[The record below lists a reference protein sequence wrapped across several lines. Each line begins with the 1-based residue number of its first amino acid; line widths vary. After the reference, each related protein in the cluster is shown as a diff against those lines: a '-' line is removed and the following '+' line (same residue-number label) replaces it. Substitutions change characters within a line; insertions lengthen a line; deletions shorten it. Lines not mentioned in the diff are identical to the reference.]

1 MDPPPIYVFPLTGQE
16 NCTLVY
22 LAPDISI
29 APNNQTLPIPLTHNW
44 PRWAIQFIPLLI
56 SLGIAAGI
64 RTGTAGL
71 SLNDYQS
78 LSKDLT
84 DSLEEIATS
93 FITIQNQLD
102 SLATIVLQ
110 NRRGLDLLTAEK
122 GDLCLFLEEACCFY
136 ANKSGFVK
144 EAARSLTNR
153 ASRIHQHL
161 SNSWE
166 NWLSDWNWMP
176 WVPPFLGPLLL
187 LTLILSFWPCLM
199 HLFSKIL
206 QDHLQAFTNW
216 TIHELLLTHSDYQKL
231 RSHTNPLDPHS
242 SLFFSHPLEGPVPQ
256 EAVTEDWPLALILNQ
271 KGWND
276 RAHMGSLLTQ
286 LILLTLQTKNKI
298 TVIFETDQIAQMTF
312 CFLTGTYLLKATRPP
327 DSRPLSTWPQD
338 STTG

>member
-187 LTLILSFWPCLM
+187 LTLILSFWPCSM
-199 HLFSKIL
+199 HLFFKNSSGPLTSLHQLNYPWATSNSLRLSKTSTPHKSPWPTFQPFL
-206 QDHLQAFTNW
+206 FSPPW
-216 TIHELLLTHSDYQKL
+216 SPCPSGSSYRRLTFGPYPKSK
-231 RSHTNPLDPHS
+231 R
-242 SLFFSHPLEGPVPQ
+242 LE
-256 EAVTEDWPLALILNQ
+256 W
-271 KGWND
+271 
-276 RAHMGSLLTQ
+276 
-286 LILLTLQTKNKI
+286 
-298 TVIFETDQIAQMTF
+298 
-312 CFLTGTYLLKATRPP
+312 
-327 DSRPLSTWPQD
+327 
-338 STTG
+338 